1 MSLLPGS
8 PNPALEALR
17 TVFKSS
23 EVWPEAMSNPE
34 AHYQQIAMT
43 FGYVCKTKDGFK
55 LTDLGERE
63 MHTHSGRRGVISA
76 A

>member
-8 PNPALEALR
+8 PGPALEALR

-23 EVWPEAMSNPE
+23 EVWPAAISNPE

-55 LTDLGERE
+55 LTDRGEHE
-63 MHTHSGRRGVISA
+63 MHTHSQG
-76 A
+76 